1 MRHVMV
7 RYTTR
12 ADRAEENAGLIGA
25 VFESLKEAAP
35 SGITYTS
42 YRQDDGVSFVH
53 IASIDDAANNPLQ
66 SLPAF
71 KAFTAGIKD
80 RCDVPPV
87 TTVLHEVGS
96 YSSRQLES
104 GR

>member
-1 MRHVMV
+1 MRDVMV

-12 ADRAEENAGLIGA
+12 ADRAEENATLIGA
-25 VFESLKEAAP
+25 VFESLKATAP
-35 SGITYTS
+35 SGISYSS
-42 YRQDDGVSFVH
+42 YRLDDGVSFVH
-53 IASIDDAANNPLQ
+53 IASVDDATNNPLQ

-80 RCDVPPV
+80 RCDEAPV
-87 TTVLHEVGS
+87 TTVLSEVGS
-96 YSSRQLES
+96 YNC